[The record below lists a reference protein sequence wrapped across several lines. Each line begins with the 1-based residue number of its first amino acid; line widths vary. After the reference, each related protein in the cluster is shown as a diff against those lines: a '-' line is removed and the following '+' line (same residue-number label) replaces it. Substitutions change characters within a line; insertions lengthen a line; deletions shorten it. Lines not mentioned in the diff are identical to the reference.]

1 MHKFLSLFISCIFAA
16 TTLGAITSTQ
26 ASPPSMLTTCTDL
39 ETGKTLVL
47 RNPDGKCR
55 TNFGSALWVQD
66 LVDSTFSRGDGYAVM
81 TVCSSR
87 NPRLTYKLIKNFCP
101 KYQVSTNYWRTV
113 AAPSA
118 PIIKVAIASGYNTA
132 VLTPS
137 ASKQAIAAPIVH
149 YLITNIKTGQV
160 DKASLNNYG
169 ELLVSNLS
177 PLTSYTFTVS
187 AVNVDGTSPA
197 STITPVIITDGVP
210 AVMPESEPP
219 VTIVGDASKVSI
231 TRALV
236 GTERRSAFTTQPQLT
251 VQDSDSNTVSSSS
264 AVITAS
270 ITSGANGTLFGA
282 TTATA
287 VNGIAT
293 FTNLGLDGD
302 IGTTYTI
309 TYTAPGLT
317 VATTTIT
324 LAGTTCDGSTFTC
337 QVGDTG
343 PGGGIVFYIAPTTF
357 TQVDATGP
365 MCTTNC
371 KYLEAAPIS
380 GTNAWIRAAYQWSG
394 DTTTAVGVNAQGTA
408 IGTGYKNTLAMIA
421 QNNTEGRAGTISQ
434 AYRGPNYLS
443 DWYLPSKD
451 ELAQLYDQRDEVG
464 LGGDILWS
472 STEAGSICNSPSDST
487 FDPQTEACA
496 KRFSNG
502 NNSNRIKSSSNYV
515 RPIRA
520 F

>member
-1 MHKFLSLFISCIFAA
+1 MRKLFSLLIPGILVASTLVAIS
-16 TTLGAITSTQ
+16 STQ
-26 ASPPSMLTTCTDL
+26 ASAAPTLTTCTNL

-47 RNPDGKCR
+47 RIADAKCR
-55 TNFGSALWVQD
+55 SHMGSALWIEEKSGSPARTGV
-66 LVDSTFSRGDGYAVM
+66 GYATM
-81 TVCSSR
+81 TVCSSK
-87 NPRLTYKLIKNFCP
+87 NSLFTYQLIKDACP
-101 KYQVSTNYWRTV
+101 KFQVTTNYWRTV
-113 AAPSA
+113 AAPATPVIEAASA
-118 PIIKVAIASGYNTA
+118 RGHDSA
-132 VLTPS
+132 VFTLI

-149 YLITNIKTGQV
+149 YLITNIKTGQI

-197 STITPVIITDGVP
+197 STITPVVTTYDVP
-210 AVMPESEPP
+210 TVMPESEPS
-219 VTIVGDASKVSI
+219 VTIVGDAAKVSI

-264 AVITAS
+264 EVITAS

-317 VATTTIT
+317 VATATVT

-343 PGGGIVFYIAPTTF
+343 PGGGIVFYVAPTTF
-357 TQVDATGP
+357 TQVDATGS

-380 GTNAWIRAAYQWSG
+380 GTSAWSDEKYQWSG
-394 DTTTAVGVNAQGTA
+394 DTSTAVGVNAQGTA
-408 IGTGYKNTLAMIA
+408 IGTGYRNTLAMIA

-434 AYRGPNYLS
+434 AYRGPNNLS
-443 DWYLPSKD
+443 DWYLSSRD
-451 ELAQLYDQRDEVG
+451 ELAQLYLQRVRLG
-464 LGGDILWS
+464 LGADILWS
-472 STEAGSICNSPSDST
+472 STEAVSICDDRPLSPE
-487 FDPQTEACA
+487 TEACA
-496 KRFSNG
+496 KRFKNG
-502 NNSNRIKSSSNYV
+502 NETNRTKGGGNLV